1 MTREHDIED
10 IVRRL
15 LDHHA
20 RINAGLSFDETPP
33 ATSVYSEAA
42 SALSSLAAEIGR
54 MAAVV
59 EAATMLRHSGY
70 DSRTM
75 LFAVR
80 TMLFAVMCDAVDKYA
95 ALSSP
100 APEGTDGGDEV
111 VP

>member
-1 MTREHDIED
+1 MTRAHDIED

-15 LDHHA
+15 GE
-20 RINAGLSFDETPP
+20 RTVRLSPP
-33 ATSVYSEAA
+33 TSPDQFLAADPLCQEAA
-42 SALSSLAAEIGR
+42 SAFSSLAAEIGR

-75 LFAVR
+75 LFAV
-80 TMLFAVMCDAVDKYA
+80 MCEAVDRYA

-100 APEGTDGGDEV
+100 APEGTDE
-111 VP
+111 

>member
-42 SALSSLAAEIGR
+42 AALSSLATEIGR

-59 EAATMLRHSGY
+59 KAATMLRHSGY
-70 DSRTM
+70 DS
-75 LFAVR
+75 R

-100 APEGTDGGDEV
+100 TLEGTENG
-111 VP
+111 

>member
-1 MTREHDIED
+1 MTREHDIEAL
-10 IVRRL
+10 VRRL

-42 SALSSLAAEIGR
+42 TALSSLAAEIGR

-59 EAATMLRHSGY
+59 EAALALGNHWSAPNE
-70 DSRTM
+70 DK
-75 LFAVR
+75 L
-80 TMLFAVMCDAVDKYA
+80 CDAVAIYLEA

-100 APEGTDGGDEV
+100 APEGTSGGDEF

>member
-1 MTREHDIED
+1 MGNAMTREHDIED

-42 SALSSLAAEIGR
+42 TAFSSLAAENGR

-75 LFAVR
+75 LFAV
-80 TMLFAVMCDAVDKYA
+80 MCDAVDKYA

-100 APEGTDGGDEV
+100 APEGKDEISAGTEKE
-111 VP
+111 

>member
-1 MTREHDIED
+1 MTREHDIEAL
-10 IVRRL
+10 VRRL
-15 LDHHA
+15 LDRHA

-42 SALSSLAAEIGR
+42 SALSSLAAENGR

-75 LFAVR
+75 LFAV
-80 TMLFAVMCDAVDKYA
+80 MCEAVDRYA

-100 APEGTDGGDEV
+100 APEGTENG
-111 VP
+111 

>member
-42 SALSSLAAEIGR
+42 AALSSLAAENGW
-54 MAAVV
+54 
-59 EAATMLRHSGY
+59 LRGALEDTAWRAKQDTEDEWRSVLE
-70 DSRTM
+70 DRLKTI
-75 LFAVR
+75 AENAR
-80 TMLFAVMCDAVDKYA
+80 A

-100 APEGTDGGDEV
+100 APEGMAGGDEV